1 MNAPATLETERRGD
15 TVIVRVTGEIDVFN
29 AASISADIE
38 AAVPTEAHGAVLDL
52 TAVGFL
58 DSTAIRKLFALTSRL
73 RERRQRVLIVT
84 PCGSIVLRTL
94 QLVEFS
100 RAAPL
105 HDSLEAALADLG
117 AAGGDGARAEWP
129 SG

>member
-1 MNAPATLETERRGD
+1 MNVDGATLDSAQHGNH
-15 TVIVRVTGEIDVFN
+15 VVLSLSGEIDVFN
-29 AASISADIE
+29 AARLMALVE

-52 TAVGFL
+52 TGVGFL

-84 PCGSIVLRTL
+84 PSGSIVLRTL

-105 HDSLEAALADLG
+105 HDSLESALADLG
-117 AAGGDGARAEWP
+117 PGDDAAA
-129 SG
+129 